1 VVTDTRP
8 GDPGTPANGSARERL
23 TPFRGE
29 VWWLSLGGHHPA
41 KAEAHMGA
49 RRPVLVIQNNVG
61 NARATTVIVAAV
73 SSVVPEKRYPQLVAL
88 DTEVLGLP
96 ATVRCDVIETVE
108 RIRLIERAAVL
119 PREVMAEVDAALRR
133 SLALK

>member
-1 VVTDTRP
+1 
-8 GDPGTPANGSARERL
+8 
-23 TPFRGE
+23 
-29 VWWLSLGGHHPA
+29 
-41 KAEAHMGA
+41 MGA